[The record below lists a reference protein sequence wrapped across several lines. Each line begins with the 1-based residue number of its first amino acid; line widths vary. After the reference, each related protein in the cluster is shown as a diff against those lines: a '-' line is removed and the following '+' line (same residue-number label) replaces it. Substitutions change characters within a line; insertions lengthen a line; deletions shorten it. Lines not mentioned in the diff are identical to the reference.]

1 MRRRH
6 LSLIG
11 LIYIIAGLVIAW
23 NRGYINLGLLKAVFS
38 ALLAVVLWWLPL
50 LGVDLH
56 IR

>member
-1 MRRRH
+1 MSRK
-6 LSLIG
+6 SLNVIG
-11 LIYIIAGLVIAW
+11 LIYIIVGLVIAW

-50 LGVDLH
+50 FGVDLH